1 MKHALALPILM
12 LALTGCDAQQERKD
26 FAPAELTADVARA
39 MCAEDQDTRA
49 AALAGVSSKSEGRNL
64 GEVSQEVHDQA
75 ATIAEKGCPKEA
87 GAKPDSLKVAEQVT
101 GG

>member
-1 MKHALALPILM
+1 MKHALALPLFLLT
-12 LALTGCDAQQERKD
+12 LAGCDPQQERED

-49 AALAGVSSKSEGRNL
+49 AALADVSSKSEGRNL

-75 ATIAEKGCPKEA
+75 ASIAEAGCPKGA
-87 GAKPDSLKVAEQVT
+87 GDKPESLKVAEQVT